1 MSEKL
6 NTQDTVLAGQRG
18 VDLNTFKDGGN
29 APIAFDACRAIY
41 VNVAGTYKLYFVDAP
56 TAAITMILPAGTFL
70 NCSLVKIVSSADGLV
85 AAGAIT
91 VIY

>member
-1 MSEKL
+1 MADKL
-6 NTQDTVLAGQRG
+6 GTQDSILAGQRG

-41 VNVAGTYKLYFVDAP
+41 VNVAGTYKLYYAGAP
-56 TAAITMILPAGTFL
+56 TTAVTMILPAGTFL
-70 NCSLVKIVSSADGLV
+70 NCSIVKILSSSDGLV
-85 AAGAIT
+85 ASGAIT